1 MTMKKIIFLEHSLER
16 MEKRE
21 ITQELIIATL
31 NSPNSIILN
40 NENRK
45 IAQRFID
52 GKLIRVIYE
61 EEMEKIIVVTAYKTS
76 KIGKYI

>member
-1 MTMKKIIFLEHSLER
+1 MKKIIFLEHSLER

>member
-1 MTMKKIIFLEHSLER
+1 MKKIIFLEHSLER

-61 EEMEKIIVVTAYKTS
+61 EKMEKIIVVTAYKTS